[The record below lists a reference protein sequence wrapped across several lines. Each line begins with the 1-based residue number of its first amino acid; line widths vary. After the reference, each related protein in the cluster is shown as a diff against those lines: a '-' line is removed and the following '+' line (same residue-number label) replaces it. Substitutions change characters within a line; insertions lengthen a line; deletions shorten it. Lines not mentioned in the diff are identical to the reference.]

1 MKRAL
6 NLACL
11 FLLAVTAHAQNRGAA
26 SSNACD
32 RDCLRGFITQYL
44 EAIIAHNPKAL
55 SIATTT
61 RFTEDTKTL
70 PLGEGLWKGAS
81 KIRTYRQDFLDVREG
96 VAASHV
102 VVEENGTPVMLAL
115 RLKIADKKIAEIE
128 TMVTRSKAEGAI
140 FDIEKLT
147 TPHAAMNVVPDAS
160 QRMSRTELIR
170 IAEFYPAG
178 LKVGGNFDA
187 VNAPFATDAYRIEN
201 GTTTAGVGARAG
213 GENIRTGR
221 VMAHP
226 DVSYR
231 LAAVD
236 EEMGTVLFRLDFG
249 NTNSYGPGNAL
260 TTFEAFKIYGG
271 QIHAV
276 EAFIDIMPENTPS
289 GWPNYEVKKPR

>member
-1 MKRAL
+1 MSRVL
-6 NLACL
+6 SVTCL
-11 FLLAVTAHAQNRGAA
+11 VLLAVTAHAQNRGPAA
-26 SSNACD
+26 SNACD

-44 EAIIAHNPKAL
+44 EAMVAHNPKAL
-55 SIATTT
+55 PVATTA

-70 PLGEGLWKGAS
+70 LLGEGLWKGAS
-81 KIRTYRQDFLDVREG
+81 KIRPYRQDFLDLREG

-102 VVEENGTPVMLAL
+102 VVEENGTPVMFTL
-115 RLKIADKKIAEIE
+115 RLKIADRTITEIE
-128 TMVTRSKAEGAI
+128 TMVTRSQAEGAL

-160 QRMSRTELIR
+160 QRMSRAELIR
-170 IAEFYPAG
+170 IAEIYPAR

-187 VNAPFATDAYRIEN
+187 VNAPFAPGAYRIEN
-201 GTTTAGVGARAG
+201 GVTTAGAGARAG

-221 VMAHP
+221 VMPHP
-226 DVSYR
+226 DVTYR

-236 EEMGTVLFRLDFG
+236 EEMGIVLFRLDFG

-289 GWPNYEVKKPR
+289 GWPSYEVKKPR